1 MCTLYEGEII
11 ENYINW
17 NTPYMCICV
26 CAVRAADRK
35 HEWLRLS
42 PHIDIVVVQMISCKS
57 IWQIEFDQVDDNI
70 IDKSKSCFYFE

>member
-42 PHIDIVVVQMISCKS
+42 PHIDIVVV
-57 IWQIEFDQVDDNI
+57 
-70 IDKSKSCFYFE
+70 